1 MTCYH
6 VERKLPF
13 PSDHWD
19 SFPNT
24 FKSQSAAQEA
34 AEHIAT
40 VYPDHE
46 IRVVQTS
53 RKTVDKITPQDN
65 D

>member
-1 MTCYH
+1 MTHYH
-6 VERKLPF
+6 VEGKL
-13 PSDHWD
+13 SSGQWD

-24 FKSQSAAQEA
+24 FKTQSAAQEA

-40 VYPDHE
+40 VYPNRE
-46 IRVVQTS
+46 IRVVRTS
-53 RKTVDKITPQDN
+53 RKTVDKITPQAN

>member
-1 MTCYH
+1 MTHYH
-6 VERKLPF
+6 VERKLP
-13 PSDHWD
+13 SGQWD

-24 FKSQSAAQEA
+24 FKTRPAAQEA

-40 VYPDHE
+40 VYPNRE
-46 IRVVQTS
+46 IRVIQTS
-53 RKTVDKITPQDN
+53 RKTVDKIIPQAN